1 MPESSAIFAPMDR
14 GLPADGVVAQTVA
27 NQAWAIADL
36 DLDALDR
43 SRAEAQVANDR
54 DWMGQLKPAL
64 TRAKLQAL

>member
-1 MPESSAIFAPMDR
+1 MDR
-14 GLPADGVVAQTVA
+14 GLPADGVVAQTVG

-64 TRAKLQAL
+64 ARAKLQAL